1 MWEHLKSLVYGYNK
15 CYLIEFSVPM
25 GSFLYKRNEY
35 KMRKKESEP
44 YTLFFE
50 EADRLKNNWEPIKQ
64 GMFGGSY
71 DNYKQIHEQAEA
83 YYQQYRKY

>member
-1 MWEHLKSLVYGYNK
+1 MYGYNK
-15 CYLIEFSVPM
+15 CYLTEFSVPM
-25 GSFLYKRNEY
+25 GNFFHHRNKY
-35 KMRKKESEP
+35 KMGCKEVEP

-50 EADRLKNNWEPIKQ
+50 EADKLKNNWEPIKQ